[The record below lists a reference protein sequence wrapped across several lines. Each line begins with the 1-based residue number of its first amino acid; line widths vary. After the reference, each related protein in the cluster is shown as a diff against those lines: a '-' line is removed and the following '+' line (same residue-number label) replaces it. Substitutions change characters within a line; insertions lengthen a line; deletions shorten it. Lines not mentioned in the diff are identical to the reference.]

1 MAKPREIRITFKE
14 KEADLYDYIQEKSS
28 ASAFLKDL
36 AKLEKKKEEIYLN
49 NLTSS
54 DISDKILSSQKT
66 NSIEYKKKEETLVL
80 PDISDLED

>member
-36 AKLEKKKEEIYLN
+36 AKLELYLY
-49 NLTSS
+49 L
-54 DISDKILSSQKT
+54 L
-66 NSIEYKKKEETLVL
+66 LHGL
-80 PDISDLED
+80 F

>member
-66 NSIEYKKKEETLVL
+66 NFIEYKEKEETLVL